1 MFPGPDLVRSRSLL
15 SVLALAL
22 DLSVGGDREGRRR
35 GDKRDE
41 CGSCDNSFSRLKDRG
56 ERRLAG
62 REGDRLYRGDRD
74 RLSALDGRLLSSR
87 LRFRSF
93 SEASLYDLSL
103 PSTDG
108 VCLRL

>member
-1 MFPGPDLVRSRSLL
+1 MFPGPGLVRSRSLL

-22 DLSVGGDREGRRR
+22 DLSAGGDREGRRR

-62 REGDRLYRGDRD
+62 REVDRLYRGDRD
-74 RLSALDGRLLSSR
+74 RLSALDRR
-87 LRFRSF
+87 
-93 SEASLYDLSL
+93 L
-103 PSTDG
+103 PSS
-108 VCLRL
+108 

>member
-1 MFPGPDLVRSRSLL
+1 MCSRSLL

-22 DLSVGGDREGRRR
+22 DLSAGGDREGRRR

-41 CGSCDNSFSRLKDRG
+41 RGSCDDSFSRLKGRG
-56 ERRLAG
+56 EPRLAG
-62 REGDRLYRGDRD
+62 REGDRLYRGDRGDRD
-74 RLSALDGRLLSSR
+74 RLNALDGRLLSSR

-93 SEASLYDLSL
+93 SEASLYDLFL